1 MIQVWIGLAYLLIA
15 LMLLLLYVST
25 QHVEAAANFTSS
37 SLSQTVKVLIEKAI
51 ISLTNGD
58 GRSALSNLTLADRL
72 FGGSIYSGI
81 PQVLR

>member
-1 MIQVWIGLAYLLIA
+1 MA

-25 QHVEAAANFTSS
+25 PQVEAAANFTSS
-37 SLSQTVKVLIEKAI
+37 SPRQTVKVLIEKAI

-72 FGGSIYSGI
+72 LGDEYTLSLS
-81 PQVLR
+81 